1 MEWFPWCEEAFEK
14 ARKEDKPVFLSIGY
28 SSCHWCHVMKR
39 ESFQDEE
46 VAELM
51 NETFVS
57 IKVDKEERPAI
68 DSVYMDVAR
77 SMTGRGGWPLTI
89 LMTPEKIPF
98 YAGTYIPKVGKRGM
112 SGLMEL
118 IPKIEE
124 LWEKD
129 RERLVERG
137 ESIIENLGK
146 EDFVKDKPIDG
157 SILDEAFDYLYS
169 AYDSE
174 YGGFGR
180 NQKFPSP
187 QNFLFLLR
195 CNNGKKK
202 DESVEMVRKTLK
214 EMRKGG
220 IYDHLGYGFHRY
232 STDREWT
239 LPHFEKML
247 YDQAMLLLAYTEASQ
262 ITKDGLYHKTVE
274 EVIRYVDRNLKSE
287 AGGFFS
293 SEDAESSGKEGAYYT
308 WQKKEIEEILK
319 EDSEVFVEMFNVA
332 EEGNFK
338 DEATNRKTG
347 ENVLYLE
354 DTVEEFVDNRN
365 ISLED
370 IKSMKKKLF
379 EKRLKREKPKIDNK
393 ILTDWNSLMITALS
407 RAGFVLNEDRWLDMA
422 EETAYFI
429 LEKMISD
436 GELYHAHIDGEVSIK
451 AGLDDHSFLVWAL
464 LNLYQTTFKIEYL
477 KKAIYLTDMMFKN
490 FWDEVNGGFFISRK
504 DEDELPINKKE
515 VYDGAYPSGNSISLL
530 DLVLLSQITGD
541 EKYDD
546 AVKQIIGTF
555 GGRISENPGQFTM
568 FLTALQ
574 SWWSGGKEI
583 VMVGERNE
591 LEDFIDVL
599 RKEFLPDLVLIV
611 KNKENEEK
619 LDELI
624 EFTSSMEKVDDKA
637 TIYFCENFSCEEPIT
652 DVEKFEEFLE
662 KS

>member
-39 ESFQDEE
+39 ESFQDKE
-46 VAELM
+46 VAELI

-232 STDREWT
+232 STDREWI

-637 TIYFCENFSCEEPIT
+637 TIYFCENFSCEKPIT